1 MNPVEQ
7 LIDTNE
13 FPLDLFQV
21 YDAMRFVESAH
32 KGRKRWDGTDEFEH
46 LLAVASRCIKHGFGD
61 TESVVTGLLHD
72 VVEDTAISHAAVHD
86 VFGSQI
92 AANIVLLTQNRGES
106 RDDYLSRVLDPNN
119 NDVVLAVK
127 FADRIE
133 NVMGLTGCPDL
144 PQYAG
149 HVDQYF
155 YELDTYFLPA
165 GEAMPQS
172 LADELFGHV
181 SRAKEYFNKGEVI
194 PFPAAKI
201 RRIK

>member
-7 LIDTNE
+7 DTEDE
-13 FPLDLFQV
+13 FPLDLFMV

-32 KGRKRWDGTDEFEH
+32 RGRTRWDGSPEFEH
-46 LLAVASRCIKHGFGD
+46 LLAVASRCIKHGFSD

-72 VVEDTAISHAAVHD
+72 VVEDTVISHAAVHD
-86 VFGSQI
+86 MFGPRI
-92 AANIVLLTQNRGES
+92 AENIVLLTQNRGES
-106 RDDYLSRVLDPNN
+106 RDEYLARVLNPENN
-119 NDVVLAVK
+119 EVVLAVK

-133 NVMGLTGCPDL
+133 NVMGLTGCPSL
-144 PQYAG
+144 PEYSG

-165 GEAMPQS
+165 GEMVPAS

-181 SRAKEYFNKGEVI
+181 SRAREYFNKGEIIQFGSRPRLPRV
-194 PFPAAKI
+194 K
-201 RRIK
+201 